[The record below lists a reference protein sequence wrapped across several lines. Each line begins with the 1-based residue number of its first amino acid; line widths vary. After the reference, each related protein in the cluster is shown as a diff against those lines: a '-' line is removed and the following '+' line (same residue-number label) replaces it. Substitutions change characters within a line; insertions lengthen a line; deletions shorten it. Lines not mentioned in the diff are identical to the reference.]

1 MLRIKRVYEP
11 KSGND
16 GKRIYVD
23 RLWPRGLRSSEAAID
38 EWLKDISPSDD
49 LRKWFG
55 HDPEKFPEFR
65 KRYLKELAAPIGREL
80 TERIAREANKKVV
93 TLLYSARDTEH
104 NNAIVI
110 ADQIKTLMKGKQRI

>member
-38 EWLKDISPSDD
+38 EWLKDIAPSDA

-55 HDPEKFPEFR
+55 HDPERFPEFR

>member
-38 EWLKDISPSDD
+38 EWLKDIAPSDA